1 LGTSAALVA
10 PRVMDTETLVIRNI
24 RGLNGHAHRVVV
36 GELVQQEHCSIVGLQ
51 ETKLTVFS
59 DQLVCDMLGT
69 GFDYSFSPGNWYSR
83 GDRDSLPFSCLVG
96 F

>member
-1 LGTSAALVA
+1 MVQRFDPEDFLVRFA
-10 PRVMDTETLVIRNI
+10 FYDDL
-24 RGLNGHAHRVVV
+24 V